1 MSQMTVNLDHQFIRQ
16 IDADTAANRTAP
28 VQTTKQLWQD
38 FLVKKAKKPVDDDF
52 LTLLQHT
59 QGIGKPVDKTAL
71 QNTLRLE

>member
-1 MSQMTVNLDHQFIRQ
+1 MSQMTVNLDRQFIRQ

-38 FLVKKAKKPVDDDF
+38 FLI
-52 LTLLQHT
+52 LLQHT

>member
-1 MSQMTVNLDHQFIRQ
+1 MNQITVNLDHQFIHQ

-38 FLVKKAKKPVDDDF
+38 FLVKKTKKPVNDDF
-52 LTLLQHT
+52 LILLQHI
-59 QGIGKPVDKTAL
+59 QDIYKPVDKTAL